1 MSIDWKMLTISLF
14 IILIGVI
21 VYYCIDISNH
31 KKRIKKFEES
41 ERELKIEEERRVNAA
56 KEIADEIA
64 RKRAAVQYWLGQIE
78 RYYPWRACPPDVHIR
93 SLIDAEQ
100 FCKVVRLA
108 SWGCFEPGAI
118 SHYEHMGN
126 QYKLFIPFGSTD
138 GWTYALTIQK
148 VCHMYIVDI
157 IPLGNDQTNFNM
169 PEEPSWNY
177 PHIEI
182 PDYMMDRAHWHIKE
196 NFEYFKPYGFTI
208 AQEVEE
214 DEESP
219 SLSFNEMMTKMADGI
234 NAFAKTLKGEDDNGT
249 E

>member
-14 IILIGVI
+14 IILIGII

-31 KKRIKKFEES
+31 KKRIKKFEEL
-41 ERELKIEEERRVNAA
+41 ERERKIEEERRVNAA

-64 RKRAAVQYWLGQIE
+64 RKRADVQYWLRQIE
-78 RYYPWRACPPDVHIR
+78 SYYPWRACPPDVHLR

-100 FCKVVRLA
+100 FCRVVRLP
-108 SWGCFEPGAI
+108 SWGWSGLGAI
-118 SHYEHMGN
+118 SHYEYMGN
-126 QYKLFIPFGSTD
+126 QYELFIPFNSTD
-138 GWTYALTIQK
+138 GWKYALTIQK
-148 VCHMYIVDI
+148 VCHMYVVYI

-182 PDYMMDRAHWHIKE
+182 PEYMMDRAHWHIKE
-196 NFEYFKPYGFTI
+196 NFEYFKPYGFKI
-208 AQEVEE
+208 AQETEE
-214 DEESP
+214 DGESP

-234 NAFAKTLKGEDDNGT
+234 NAFAKTLRGDDDNGT

>member
-1 MSIDWKMLTISLF
+1 MSVWQWIA
-14 IILIGVI
+14 IILVCCAGVAFPTGLI
-21 VYYCIDISNH
+21 VKDITLR
-31 KKRIKKFEES
+31 KEKEKREEK
-41 ERELKIEEERRVNAA
+41 ERELKIEEELRANTE
-56 KEIADEIA
+56 KEIADDIA
-64 RKRAAVQYWLGQIE
+64 RKRATIEYWLGQIE

-100 FCKVVRLA
+100 FCRIVRLP
-108 SWGCFEPGAI
+108 SWGYFEAGAI
-118 SHYEHMGN
+118 SHYEYLGN
-126 QYKLFIPFGSTD
+126 RYELFIPFGSTD

-169 PEEPSWNY
+169 PEKPSWNY
-177 PHIEI
+177 PHIAI

-196 NFEYFKPYGFTI
+196 NFEYFEPYGFKI
-208 AQEVEE
+208 AQKVEE

-219 SLSFNEMMTKMADGI
+219 SLSFNDVMTKMADGI
-234 NAFAKTLKGEDDNGT
+234 NAFAKTLRGEDADGT

>member
-14 IILIGVI
+14 IILIGII

-41 ERELKIEEERRVNAA
+41 ERELKIEEELRVNAA

-64 RKRAAVQYWLGQIE
+64 RKRATVEYWLGQIE

-93 SLIDAEQ
+93 NLIDAEQ
-100 FCKVVRLA
+100 FCRIVRLA
-108 SWGCFEPGAI
+108 SWGYFEPGAI
-118 SHYEHMGN
+118 SHYEYMGI
-126 QYKLFIPFGSTD
+126 QYALFIPFGSTD

-182 PDYMMDRAHWHIKE
+182 PEYMIDRAHWHIKE
-196 NFEYFKPYGFTI
+196 NFEFFKPYGLKI
-208 AQEVEE
+208 AQETEE

-234 NAFAKTLKGEDDNGT
+234 NAFAKTLRGEDDNGT